1 MTNKDESGDFRF
13 DGEPGDDADQ
23 KKPERDQEQP
33 APPPAGDELT
43 SPSEAKQLKIPREM
57 PLLPVRDV
65 VVFPFMILPLFV
77 GREGSVAAVN
87 DALSRDRM
95 IVLAAQKE
103 MTEENPTPDGIY
115 QMGTVA
121 MIMRM
126 LKLPDGRVKILV
138 QGLARARI
146 EEFTHSEQPFSVKL
160 EVLEEPPTE
169 SGLELEALVRNIKE
183 GLEKLTQLG
192 KVISPDLAM
201 VLETLSDPG
210 RFADLIAANIGL
222 QVKDAQ
228 GLLEMVAPQDR
239 LRRLNELIQKET
251 EVLEMQSK
259 IQNQARE
266 EMNKTQRDY
275 YLREQLRQIQQE
287 LGDVDEKA
295 AEIEDLRNKIKK
307 ARMPEEVEKEAGKQL
322 KKLEMMHAEAIEAS
336 QVRSYLEWLVELPWG
351 KSTKDRLDLKQAK
364 LILDEDHYDLDK
376 VKERIL
382 EYLAV
387 RKLNKDMKGPILCF
401 VGPPGVGKTSLGRS
415 IARAMGR
422 EFIRMSLGGVRDEAE
437 IRGHRRTYVGAL
449 PGRIIQGIKTAGS
462 NNPVFM
468 LDEIDKLGMDFRGDP
483 SAALLE
489 VLDPEQNFSFRDHYI
504 NLPFDLS
511 KVMFI
516 TTANLADPIP
526 SALKDRMEMLE
537 LPGYILEEKVA
548 IARQY
553 LIPKQLKENGIKP
566 KQLEF
571 KEGALEAIISQYT
584 REAGLRNLEREIG
597 NICRKVARKVAEGK
611 KKKAV
616 ISADDISGYLGSPR
630 FLAEEEMD
638 KDEVGVATGLAW
650 TATGGEIL
658 MVESSITKG
667 ARSLG
672 LTGHLGEVM
681 RESAQAALSY
691 AKRRLK
697 DFGLPEN
704 YFDKKEIHLHVPA
717 GAIPKDGPSAGVTM
731 ATSLVSAMSGIPVR
745 KDVAMTGEITLRG
758 KVLPIGGLKEK
769 ALAALRSRITNII
782 IPERNQKDL
791 EDIPPPLRKKINFV
805 IARNM
810 DDVLEAALAGGAPWG
825 KKKAPPRTRPA
836 KGKKTAARKTGAKK
850 TTAKNR
856 SKTKSARA
864 ARSRA
869 IV

>member
-1 MTNKDESGDFRF
+1 
-13 DGEPGDDADQ
+13 
-23 KKPERDQEQP
+23 
-33 APPPAGDELT
+33 
-43 SPSEAKQLKIPREM
+43 
-57 PLLPVRDV
+57 
-65 VVFPFMILPLFV
+65 
-77 GREGSVAAVN
+77 
-87 DALSRDRM
+87 
-95 IVLAAQKE
+95 
-103 MTEENPTPDGIY
+103 
-115 QMGTVA
+115 
-121 MIMRM
+121 
-126 LKLPDGRVKILV
+126 
-138 QGLARARI
+138 
-146 EEFTHSEQPFSVKL
+146 
-160 EVLEEPPTE
+160 
-169 SGLELEALVRNIKE
+169 
-183 GLEKLTQLG
+183 LEKLTQLG

-210 RFADLIAANIGL
+210 RFADLIAANIGI

-251 EVLEMQSK
+251 EVLEMQTK

-266 EMNKTQRDY
+266 EMNKTQREY

-307 ARMPEEVEKEAGKQL
+307 AKMPEEVEKEAGKQL

-351 KSTKDRLDLKQAK
+351 KSTKDQLDLKQAK

-415 IARAMGR
+415 IARAIGR

-537 LPGYILEEKVA
+537 LPGYTLEEKVA

-566 KQLEF
+566 RLLEF

-597 NICRKVARKVAEGK
+597 NICRKVARKVAEGR
-611 KKKAV
+611 KKKAL
-616 ISADDISGYLGSPR
+616 ISADDISGYLGVPR
-630 FLAEEEMD
+630 FLAEEELD
-638 KDEVGVATGLAW
+638 KDEIGVATGLAW

-704 YFDKKEIHLHVPA
+704 YFDKKEVHLHVPA

-769 ALAALRSRITNII
+769 ALAALRSHITNII

-836 KGKKTAARKTGAKK
+836 KGKKAAPRKTGAKK

-864 ARSRA
+864 ARASAMR
-869 IV
+869 